1 MRAYIFEFDLSEI
14 AGELS
19 SAISGSYE
27 TKIAHA
33 QTMATLA
40 VAERLTMMLSS
51 LEDIR
56 LRLEARQS

>member
-1 MRAYIFEFDLSEI
+1 MRAYIFEFNLSEI
-14 AGELS
+14 AGESS

-33 QTMATLA
+33 QAMATLA
-40 VAERLTMMLSS
+40 VAERLTMMLAS